1 MIEKKY
7 SPAPKAQQEAWLA
20 IFEKKQK
27 TLWCWIA
34 SIFLTFISMSASVSL
49 FNSSEY
55 EVYFFPFAVLS
66 MGGSICYSLI
76 AYRCPQ
82 CDTLPMMDDKII
94 VMPGSIQS
102 GKMMINM
109 KPKTCKKCG
118 LFLSSKAYKH
128 HLEHPEPEVA
138 ESDGFCGPPTLE
150 SLNKEKH
157 AKWFWRIGQVIAV
170 IAIVFNGVNPILF
183 VGAYLSLML
192 SNEPK
197 EQKNLWF
204 WRSLQV
210 LAVFGIFVFKINEY
224 WVILGLLFIQY
235 SNEWHQ
241 KYLKKRED
249 KNDSR

>member
-1 MIEKKY
+1 MIEKEY
-7 SPAPKAQQEAWLA
+7 SPPSQAQQEAWLA

-34 SIFLTFISMSASVSL
+34 LPFLMIFM
-49 FNSSEY
+49 
-55 EVYFFPFAVLS
+55 FAVSENFFDARKYTLFFIPFLFLA
-66 MGGSICYSLI
+66 MGGLVFYSLI
-76 AYRCPQ
+76 AYRCPR
-82 CDTLPMMDDKII
+82 CYTLPMMDDKII

-204 WRSLQV
+204 WRSLQI
-210 LAVFGIFVFKINEY
+210 LAVVGIFVFKINEY
-224 WVILGLLFIQY
+224 WVILGLLFVQY
-235 SNEWHQ
+235 SNEWHK
-241 KYLKKRED
+241 KYIKKQVD
-249 KNDSR
+249 KKIS